1 VCWKAGRVPHP
12 AGRRVISRLPNP
24 PLRVSIS
31 GSPVRL
37 PVPIHAPLLA
47 ACLLVAPLFSA
58 GPAGAAGALLAGRAV
73 ADVLAEARAQGI
85 VIVFN
90 TGVVPD
96 SLRIVAEPA
105 AQVGVPMLEEILAAH
120 GLQLVQVGEGVYA
133 VRPVTSAAATPSAAP
148 RPQTDAPR
156 AVLLEEVI
164 VTTSRY
170 ALGEVQ
176 PGSHTLLSG
185 DVLHTLPRLGEETL
199 KAVQRLPGV
208 AANGVSGLSSVRGG
222 EPGETLI
229 LLDGLTLYEP
239 FHLKNFLS
247 PVSLL
252 DSRFIGGLD
261 FHSGGFGAQY
271 GDRMSAVIDT
281 HSLKAPVD
289 HSLELGLSLFHVNG
303 LAAGQLADGR
313 SHWLVSG
320 RQSNLGQVFN
330 ALDTD
335 LGNPE
340 YQDGFATI
348 DYQFDEGTRIA
359 LHVLGSRDEI
369 DFNWERAGEFA
380 FAGYRNGYA
389 WATVQHEWSDALSG
403 EAVLS
408 YTQVDNDRRGE
419 VSDPGRREGSV
430 RDRRQFQVVA
440 LTAGFDWNTSF
451 GLHHFGVELK
461 ELQAEYHYWSRVRFE
476 PTVLFPTIGT
486 TDSVRTFSVSPDGWQ
501 YAAFWSSRFNVA
513 DNLVAEAGMRVDD
526 QTYTGPEHAVQVGP
540 RLSLLYSARPDTRF
554 RASWGQY
561 SQLQRINELQIE
573 DGVTAFLP
581 AQHAEHLVLSMDHDL
596 SPSLA
601 VRVEAYRKNYSK
613 LKPRYENLFDT
624 LLLLPELQ
632 PDRVRVAPSSA
643 RVEGLE
649 VSLTWKPEGAFSG
662 WFNYAWSEAEDR
674 IDGQYELRSWDQK
687 HAASAGMRWAAG
699 RWDVTLAETW
709 HTGWPATPVS
719 LQVTS
724 ASSTALIGARN
735 GDRLGAFQS
744 LDVRAS
750 RRFTMPRG
758 ELEAWLEVSNLTNHA
773 NACCIDYRPA
783 TSASGAQSLDPR
795 VNTWLGIVPSVG
807 ILWKY

>member
-1 VCWKAGRVPHP
+1 M
-12 AGRRVISRLPNP
+12 
-24 PLRVSIS
+24 
-31 GSPVRL
+31 
-37 PVPIHAPLLA
+37 LA
-47 ACLLVAPLFSA
+47 ACLFGVHLVSLGSA
-58 GPAGAAGALLAGRAV
+58 SAAGAPLAGRAI
-73 ADVLAEARAQGI
+73 ADVLAEARTQGI
-85 VIVFN
+85 VVVFN
-90 TGVVPD
+90 TVVVPD
-96 SLRIVAEPA
+96 SLRVTTEPVARS
-105 AQVGVPMLEEILAAH
+105 GVPMLEEILAAH
-120 GLQLVQVGEGVYA
+120 GLMLVQVGEGAYA
-133 VRPVTSAAATPSAAP
+133 VRLVTAAAPAPSL
-148 RPQTDAPR
+148 PR
-156 AVLLEEVI
+156 APTATARPSVLEEVI

-170 ALGEVQ
+170 ALGEGQ

-185 DVLHTLPRLGEETL
+185 DVLQTLPRLGEETL

-208 AANGVSGLSSVRGG
+208 AGNGFSGLSSVRGG

-229 LLDGLTLYEP
+229 RLDGLTLYEP

-281 HSLKAPVD
+281 YSLVAPVD

-303 LAAGQLADGR
+303 LAAGPLANGR
-313 SHWLVSG
+313 GHWLVSG

-348 DYQFDEGTRIA
+348 DFQLDDATRIA
-359 LHVLGSRDEI
+359 LHILGSRDEI
-369 DFNWERAGEFA
+369 DFSWERAGEIA
-380 FAGYRNGYA
+380 FAAYRNGYA
-389 WATVQHEWSDALSG
+389 WATVQHDWSDALSG
-403 EAVLS
+403 EAILS
-408 YTQVDNDRRGE
+408 YTQVDNDRSGD
-419 VSDPGRREGSV
+419 VSDPGRREGGV
-430 RDRRQFQVVA
+430 RDRRQFEVMA
-440 LTAGFDWNTSF
+440 LTAGFNWNTSF

-461 ELQAEYHYWSRVRFE
+461 QLQADYHYWSRVRFE
-476 PTVLFPTIGT
+476 PTLLFQAVGT
-486 TDSVRTFSVSPDGWQ
+486 AETVRTLATSPDGWQ
-501 YAAFWSSRFNVA
+501 YAAYWTSRFNVG
-513 DNLVAEAGMRVDD
+513 DSVVAEAGVRADD

-540 RLSLLYSARPDTRF
+540 RLSLLYSASPGTRF

-601 VRVEAYRKNYSK
+601 LRVEAYRKDYSQ
-613 LKPRYENLFDT
+613 LKPRYENLFDS

-632 PDRVRVAPSSA
+632 PDRVRVAPSA
-643 RVEGLE
+643 AHVEGLE
-649 VSLTWKPEGAFSG
+649 VSLAWKPGGAWSG
-662 WFNYAWSEAEDR
+662 WFNYSWSEAEDR
-674 IDGQYELRSWDQK
+674 INGRYELRSWDQK
-687 HAASAGMRWAAG
+687 HAAGAGLRWARE
-699 RWDVTLAETW
+699 RWDITLAETW
-709 HTGWPATPVS
+709 HTGWPTTPVS
-719 LQVTS
+719 LQATS
-724 ASSTALIGARN
+724 GSGTTAVIGARN
-735 GDRLGAFQS
+735 GDRLGTFQS

-750 RRFTMPRG
+750 RRFAMPRG

-783 TSASGAQSLDPR
+783 TSASGSQTLDPR

-807 ILWKY
+807 VLWKY